1 MQVEVDVKCM
11 QTKFGGCGNFGVT
24 HSYFSKKMPQYRKGK
39 LTNLH
44 HKYDSKNLMHVRLTL
59 MCVYIKCDYNIN

>member
-24 HSYFSKKMPQYRKGK
+24 HSYFSKKNARVLKGK
-39 LTNLH
+39 T
-44 HKYDSKNLMHVRLTL
+44 DQFAPQIRLKKL
-59 MCVYIKCDYNIN
+59 DACKAYINVCVHEV